1 MKDAIGH
8 ELVVQTKEKQFMN
21 MLSQSIERSSTKKSK
36 KKVDSLI
43 SSFKS
48 KMSQSLK
55 LQSQVS
61 ACSEC
66 ESPLK
71 PDDFGQFNK

>member
-1 MKDAIGH
+1 MKDALGH
-8 ELVVQTKEKQFMN
+8 GLVVQTKEKQFMN

-36 KKVDSLI
+36 MKDDSLMT
-43 SSFKS
+43 SFKT
-48 KMSQSLK
+48 KMGQSLK

-66 ESPLK
+66 EIP
-71 PDDFGQFNK
+71 